1 MKSNTPRAVLG
12 ALRAAL
18 LAALL
23 TGCATTPPA
32 PPVEQGTL
40 LLIGGGLDN
49 DNAPVYQRFLELAAR
64 AGEPRIVIAV
74 AATGPQDEEA
84 TDKTEALHTWSPGVH
99 VEVVRRETPTLET
112 VAAIDAAT
120 AMFFTGGDQKRITE
134 RYRPGDADS
143 PEWLAM
149 QRLLRRGGVIAGAS
163 AGDAMM
169 GEVMFYTGGSARALG
184 IEPKEASSE
193 APPVLGPQYGPGM
206 KFLSLAVTDSHF
218 FERDRIGRL
227 VAGLEA
233 TSRRLGIGVGEDAAV
248 EVDLTKGE
256 ITGISVS
263 DSLLVDAEHLRRD
276 GLSRRG
282 LRARVIRQGDR
293 ISLTERLL
301 TSTGTPP
308 ESPAPAVVHTVPVVE
323 PGQNRQLASW
333 RLFRRAS
340 EPGSGI
346 WKLPLD
352 GWTCEAWSDG
362 AGEAVFD
369 LVVPAAAATTGH

>member
-1 MKSNTPRAVLG
+1 MNLNLTRAMRG
-12 ALRAAL
+12 AL
-18 LAALL
+18 LAAMLAS
-23 TGCATTPPA
+23 CATAPPA
-32 PPVEQGTL
+32 PLVEQGTL

-49 DNAPVYQRFLELAAR
+49 DNGPVYQRFLELAAR
-64 AGEPRIVIAV
+64 AGEPRIVIAT

-84 TDKTEALHTWSPGVH
+84 IDKTEALLTWSPGVH
-99 VEVVRRETPTLET
+99 VEVLRRETPTLET

-134 RYRPGDADS
+134 RYRPGDADT

-169 GEVMFYTGGSARALG
+169 GEIMFYTGGSARALG
-184 IEPKEASSE
+184 IEPKVAAGE
-193 APPVLGPQYGPGM
+193 APPVLGPQFGPGM

-248 EVDLTKGE
+248 EVDLTIGE
-256 ITGISVS
+256 IAGISVS
-263 DSLLVDAEHLRRD
+263 DSLLVDAEFLQRE
-276 GLSRRG
+276 GMSRRG
-282 LRARVIRQGDR
+282 LRARVIRRGDR
-293 ISLTERLL
+293 ISLTDRLL
-301 TSTGTPP
+301 ATSEVPP
-308 ESPAPAVVHTVPVVE
+308 KAPAPAVVHTVPVAE

-346 WKLPLD
+346 WRLPLD

-362 AGEAVFD
+362 AGEVVFD
-369 LVVPAAAATTGH
+369 LVVPQASGR